1 MAGAT
6 VMPIQRYVNLDT
18 TALTAPG
25 YSEQRVCPLLL
36 LLIIIKNLSLTIRR
50 GCMAFS
56 TWLAKLKLKSL
67 HQFGKA

>member
-18 TALTAPG
+18 NALIAPG
-25 YSEQRVCPLLL
+25 YLEWRVCPLLL

-50 GCMAFS
+50 GCMAFP
-56 TWLAKLKLKSL
+56 TWLAQLKLKSL
-67 HQFGKA
+67 HQFRKA